1 MNDIH
6 FFSVSVAEEYGL
18 ECAIILNQLSGWISH
33 NKANNTNYHEGRYW
47 TFNSIRAWK
56 ELLPYSTEKKIRM
69 ALEKLEKEGLIISG
83 NFNKTA
89 YDRTK
94 WYALTEKGESILPKR
109 QMPKRQM
116 EEPKRKNENNSKGK
130 PIPENNTTKENTKKI
145 ASPTEM
151 CGAEAPLYSDPLVN
165 LDESRI
171 F

>member
-47 TFNSIRAWK
+47 TFNSIREWK

-116 EEPKRKNENNSKGK
+116 KEQKGK
-130 PIPENNTTKENTKKI
+130 MKI
-145 ASPTEM
+145 TQKANQ
-151 CGAEAPLYSDPLVN
+151 YQ
-165 LDESRI
+165 RI
-171 F
+171 IQQRKTQRKLHLLRRCVELKLHSIQIL

>member
-18 ECAIILNQLSGWISH
+18 ECAVILNQLSGWISH

-56 ELLPYSTEKKIRM
+56 ELLPYFTEKKIRI

-83 NFNKTA
+83 NFNKSA

-109 QMPKRQM
+109 QMEK
-116 EEPKRKNENNSKGK
+116 PKRKNGNNSKGK